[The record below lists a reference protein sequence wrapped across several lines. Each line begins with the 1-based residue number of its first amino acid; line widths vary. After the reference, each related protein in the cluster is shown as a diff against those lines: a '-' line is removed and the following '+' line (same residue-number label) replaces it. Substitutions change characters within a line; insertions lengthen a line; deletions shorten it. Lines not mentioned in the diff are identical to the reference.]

1 MVLDTNIP
9 ISALISSAGN
19 PQSSIPLGKTV
30 EPNQN
35 QKTRRGCRPATTCER
50 ISRSQR
56 RFSWRCPRRIE
67 AEVGETMPTFGPSKL
82 TDATALYCEA
92 SLLYFLAELNEF
104 SNLGK
109 GPGTMKVPYAKKWQ
123 KETDKLRQ
131 IALDCDLTEELK
143 WGKPCFTFLKKNV
156 AIVIP
161 LKESC
166 AFSFFKGALLK
177 DPKHVLERIGEHTQA
192 GRWIKFTSLRE
203 IAALRST
210 LKDYLYE
217 AIELE
222 ESGKKIELKKPSEYP
237 IPEELQRRLD
247 DNAVL
252 RSAFA
257 TLTPGRRKSYIFH
270 VSSAKQAKTRAARA
284 EKCVPMILS
293 GRGFNELPN

>member
-1 MVLDTNIP
+1 MN
-9 ISALISSAGN
+9 SAIL
-19 PQSSIPLGKTV
+19 
-30 EPNQN
+30 E
-35 QKTRRGCRPATTCER
+35 
-50 ISRSQR
+50 
-56 RFSWRCPRRIE
+56 
-67 AEVGETMPTFGPSKL
+67 
-82 TDATALYCEA
+82 
-92 SLLYFLAELNEF
+92 
-104 SNLGK
+104 K
-109 GPGTMKVPYAKKWQ
+109 GPETMKVPYAKKWQ

-192 GRWIKFTSLRE
+192 ARWIKFTSLRE
-203 IAALRST
+203 IAAVRST

-222 ESGKKIELKKPSEYP
+222 ESGAKIDRKKLSEYP

-257 TLTPGRRKSYIFH
+257 MLTPGRRKSYIFH